1 MIAPAPKDTKTNA
14 ARQAK
19 RAKDTSLKSGW
30 QNGGDNY
37 FSIHKQLF
45 DLFGYASADLINS
58 SCKVKVFFAAE
69 KSGLTIPGNYF
80 LAGVSFIESRKPIAT
95 FSKSFS

>member
-1 MIAPAPKDTKTNA
+1 MIAPVPKDTKTNA

-37 FSIHKQLF
+37 FSIHKQF
-45 DLFGYASADLINS
+45 LIYS
-58 SCKVKVFFAAE
+58 DM
-69 KSGLTIPGNYF
+69 PQ
-80 LAGVSFIESRKPIAT
+80 PI
-95 FSKSFS
+95 